1 MLGNLSRNKPVLEE
15 THSMKLLITTLT
27 FFCICSP
34 IQGQSPGAQLK
45 PDIRTFKTVG
55 TTRLTAHIFRPEGAT
70 PGKPAP
76 VIVLFHGGGWN
87 VGSPE
92 WVYGDARRYASYGAV
107 AVAAEY
113 RLCDGTK
120 ITPLDAIA
128 DARDLI
134 LWLRANSKELGI
146 DPSRLAAYGFSA
158 GGHLAAALAT
168 IPDPERPNVDFSP
181 QALVM
186 LSPAVSLVGDSY
198 FQGLLLGK
206 ATTAALS
213 PDEHINRRLPPTII
227 FQGVLD
233 TTVPICGA
241 RRFCQRARDYGSNCQ
256 IIEYPLLGHLLTRK
270 LDEQTY
276 PFDPD
281 PKAVADSIAKGDA
294 FLAGQGFLPGF
305 HPKEHKEIVVDSKI
319 LDRYVGRYQLMP
331 DFIVAVTREGD
342 HLFAQA
348 TGQQKVEIF
357 PESEYDFFLKVND
370 LQVTFVLDNQGHTN
384 ALIMHQN
391 GKDLSA
397 KRIE

>member
-1 MLGNLSRNKPVLEE
+1 
-15 THSMKLLITTLT
+15 MKLLMAALT

-34 IQGQSPGAQLK
+34 INAQSPGAQLQ

-55 TTRLTAHIFRPEGAT
+55 TTKLSAHIFRPEGGT
-70 PGKPAP
+70 PDKPAP

-92 WVYGDARRYASYGAV
+92 WVYGDARRYAGYGAV

-113 RLCDGTK
+113 RLSDWKK

-128 DARDLI
+128 DARDLV

-146 DPSRLAAYGFSA
+146 DSSRLAAYGFSA

-168 IPDPERPNVDFSP
+168 IPDPERTKVDFSP

-186 LSPAVSLVGDSY
+186 LSPAVSLAGESY
-198 FQGLLLGK
+198 FEGLLLGK
-206 ATTAALS
+206 TTTTALS
-213 PDEHINRRLPPTII
+213 PDEQIHGRIPPTII

-233 TTVPICGA
+233 TTVPICGV
-241 RRFCQRARDYGSNCQ
+241 RRFCAHAREYGSDCQ
-256 IIEYPLLGHLLTRK
+256 IIEYPLLGHLLSRK

-276 PFDPD
+276 SFDPD

-294 FLAGQGFLPGF
+294 FLAAHGFLPGF
-305 HPKEHKEIVVDSKI
+305 RPKEHKEIVVDSKI

-331 DFIVAVTREGD
+331 DFIVAVTRESD

-370 LQVTFVLDNQGHTN
+370 LQMTFVLDNQGHTS
-384 ALIMHQN
+384 AMIMHQN
-391 GKDLSA
+391 GKDLPA

>member
-1 MLGNLSRNKPVLEE
+1 
-15 THSMKLLITTLT
+15 MKLLMTALT

-34 IQGQSPGAQLK
+34 INAQTPGAQLQ
-45 PDIRTFKTVG
+45 PDLRIFKTVG
-55 TTRLTAHIFRPEGAT
+55 TTKLTAHIFRPEGGARDT
-70 PGKPAP
+70 PAP

-107 AVAAEY
+107 AVATEY
-113 RLCDGTK
+113 RLSDRTK

-146 DPSRLAAYGFSA
+146 DPSLLAAYGFSA

-168 IPDPERPNVDFSP
+168 IPDPERPKVDFSP

-186 LSPAVSLVGDSY
+186 LSPAVSLTGDSY
-198 FQGLLLGK
+198 FEGLLLGK
-206 ATTAALS
+206 TTTAALS
-213 PDEHINRRLPPTII
+213 PDEQIHGRIPPTII

-233 TTVPICGA
+233 TTVPICGV
-241 RRFCQRARDYGSNCQ
+241 RRFCGRAREYGSDCQ
-256 IIEYPLLGHLLTRK
+256 IVEYPLVGHLLTRK

-276 PFDPD
+276 SFDPD

-294 FLAGQGFLPGF
+294 FLAAHGFLPGF
-305 HPKEHKEIVVDSKI
+305 RPKKHEEVAVDPRT

-331 DFIVAVTREGD
+331 DFIVTVNREGD

-357 PESEYDFFLKVND
+357 PETEFNFFLKVND
-370 LQVTFVLDNQGHTN
+370 LQLTFVLDNQGHTS
-384 ALIMHQN
+384 AIIMHQN

>member
-1 MLGNLSRNKPVLEE
+1 M
-15 THSMKLLITTLT
+15 
-27 FFCICSP
+27 
-34 IQGQSPGAQLK
+34 
-45 PDIRTFKTVG
+45 
-55 TTRLTAHIFRPEGAT
+55 
-70 PGKPAP
+70 
-76 VIVLFHGGGWN
+76 
-87 VGSPE
+87 
-92 WVYGDARRYASYGAV
+92 
-107 AVAAEY
+107 
-113 RLCDGTK
+113 
-120 ITPLDAIA
+120 
-128 DARDLI
+128 
-134 LWLRANSKELGI
+134 
-146 DPSRLAAYGFSA
+146 
-158 GGHLAAALAT
+158 
-168 IPDPERPNVDFSP
+168 
-181 QALVM
+181 
-186 LSPAVSLVGDSY
+186 
-198 FQGLLLGK
+198 GK